1 MQSQPQE
8 CQLSPASYKPVI
20 CSSLGNWVARCGW
33 TTWPLSK
40 VPWSSCSCW
49 SSGFTLIELLLALA
63 ITAILSLIVVPSYQA
78 YIQQSHRVTA
88 QTDLTTCAQ
97 RLRNRA
103 GSGMSYLNFADT
115 NGDGLGNSN
124 TGPIASDVCTP
135 VSHIQGNYQ
144 LSIRGTLSEFAL
156 TATSVNDN
164 RNAGALG
171 LASTGA
177 KFWDEN
183 ADGIVGFDEN
193 DWLAVDEI

>member
-1 MQSQPQE
+1 
-8 CQLSPASYKPVI
+8 
-20 CSSLGNWVARCGW
+20 
-33 TTWPLSK
+33 
-40 VPWSSCSCW
+40 
-49 SSGFTLIELLLALA
+49 
-63 ITAILSLIVVPSYQA
+63 
-78 YIQQSHRVTA
+78 
-88 QTDLTTCAQ
+88 
-97 RLRNRA
+97 
-103 GSGMSYLNFADT
+103 MSYLNFADT